1 MTPGTHYGVGMRPV
15 PIQSES
21 APSARGGYTQALL
34 VGEVSEWL
42 FVSGQ
47 IPESKEGLVPSSFG
61 EQCRLVWSNVLTQLS
76 SAGMGAEHLVKVT
89 TFLSDRRFA
98 DENGEIRREM
108 LGPHGPAL
116 TVIISEIFDE
126 RWLLEIEA
134 IAAR

>member
-1 MTPGTHYGVGMRPV
+1 
-15 PIQSES
+15 
-21 APSARGGYTQALL
+21 
-34 VGEVSEWL
+34 
-42 FVSGQ
+42 
-47 IPESKEGLVPSSFG
+47 
-61 EQCRLVWSNVLTQLS
+61 
-76 SAGMGAEHLVKVT
+76 MGSEHLVKVT